1 MLKVIFAKN
10 KVINE
15 TTCQISFHF
24 QSFLVADATEDETF
38 VAVAHEK
45 KYSNLYISDREGK
58 KFSLALKNVL
68 YFNQVDK
75 AGSR

>member
-1 MLKVIFAKN
+1 MKYFSKLYHNHVF
-10 KVINE
+10 
-15 TTCQISFHF
+15 F

-45 KYSNLYISDREGK
+45 RYSNLYISDKEGK

-75 AGSR
+75 AASR